1 MAQKINIIRLDS
13 LNQASLITRLSFIF
27 RSPYYIFR
35 PQFFVTHFQPEKIRA
50 QCVLV
55 YYSTSLNYGLYSMYW
70 KRVVLLLYVVI
81 VVSREEVEG
90 TRAPPT
96 TNSTSLVRSTPR
108 PRWFL
113 GSGATTPLPPSSSS
127 HVSHNHLLECRLHLQ
142 TVRGPTESLPNT
154 IRKII
159 RRRRILIILTS
170 IYSYHRRFLWIAAG
184 KTFERTIQSQ
194 KCQIL

>member
-1 MAQKINIIRLDS
+1 MGCIQCIGREQYL
-13 LNQASLITRLSFIF
+13 LGVHT
-27 RSPYYIFR
+27 YI
-35 PQFFVTHFQPEKIRA
+35 
-50 QCVLV
+50 
-55 YYSTSLNYGLYSMYW
+55 
-70 KRVVLLLYVVI
+70 
-81 VVSREEVEG
+81 VSNSIQGSRRG
-90 TRAPPT
+90 SSRAPPT

-113 GSGATTPLPPSSSS
+113 GGGATTPLPPSSSS

-194 KCQIL
+194 KCQIM